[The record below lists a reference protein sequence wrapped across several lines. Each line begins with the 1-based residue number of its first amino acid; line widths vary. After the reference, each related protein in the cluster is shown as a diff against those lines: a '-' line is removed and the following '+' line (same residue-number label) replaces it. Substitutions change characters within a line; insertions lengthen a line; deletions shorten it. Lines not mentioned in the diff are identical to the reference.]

1 MRFSFV
7 SASFSQCAVRDDTV
21 QLLCASTMTE
31 RTNEESFN
39 ELYADVLSDCSSD
52 CESNYGDLENNTVSE
67 DSKSDIM
74 PPKYQKRNK
83 IE

>member
-1 MRFSFV
+1 MSR
-7 SASFSQCAVRDDTV
+7 
-21 QLLCASTMTE
+21 MTE

-83 IE
+83 IESDSDDELKEEWDMIS